1 MREELIGVF
10 GLSWQEQIAK
20 DLYNI
25 YADKS
30 LKYNAIM
37 AATHGSNWNTAY
49 INQIESAYKLGKAN
63 GLSGT
68 SLGTYM
74 KSAVSFT
81 NPSMADSYVKTRDS
95 YSGSSFANAV
105 SSVANPIIK
114 TAGSA
119 VSTVSSSVSGIVYG
133 VAAIAVIGLIVYMKT
148 KNKKGG

>member
-25 YADKS
+25 YSDKS

-37 AATHGSNWNTAY
+37 AATHGSSWNTAY

-68 SLGTYM
+68 ALSDYM
-74 KSAVSFT
+74 TKTVSFSK
-81 NPSMADSYVKTRDS
+81 PAMADTYVKTRDS

-119 VSTVSSSVSGIVYG
+119 VSTVATPLTGIVLG
-133 VAAIAVIGLIVYMKT
+133 VAAIAVIGLIIYSKS
-148 KNKKGG
+148 KKGG